1 MGNQSGIYKI
11 GSSNENDIVIDHFT
25 VSLFHAE
32 IFKDPENNVFYSD
45 MQSKYGSFVN
55 GKRILEPILLQV
67 GDELTIGENQIVDW
81 EYLILGKAAIRKLP
95 IETKNNKNLIKD
107 NLDIVLIYGLILLM
121 LFFLS
126 FLLG

>member
-11 GSSNENDIVIDHFT
+11 GSSNENEIVIDHFT

-32 IFKDPENNVFYSD
+32 IFKDPENNVFYTD
-45 MQSKYGSFVN
+45 LESKYGSFVN
-55 GKRILEPILLQV
+55 GKRIVEPILLLAWDQ
-67 GDELTIGENQIVDW
+67 LSIGEKQLVDW
-81 EYLILGKAAIRKLP
+81 EYLILGKAPIRKLP
-95 IETKNNKNLIKD
+95 IDTKNNKNLIKD